1 MPATD
6 QSETLAFLEGGA
18 LGAGCERIETHAAI
32 VLLAGDRA
40 FKLKR
45 PVRYSFLDFTT
56 LEQRE
61 HALRHE
67 LELNRRT
74 APMLYRRVLPVTR
87 EPDGR
92 LALDG
97 AGQPVEWLLEMTRFP
112 AAAELDRIAGAGPL
126 APELVDRLAEV
137 VADLHAAALPRAD
150 KGGIVAMRE
159 VARGN
164 ILDLTAATP
173 RVFAPQAVQAL
184 AAATETWLT
193 RTSKLMEQRRAAG
206 RVRHCHG
213 DLHLGNLVLLDGRP
227 VAFDCIEFDDD
238 LACIDVLYDLAFLVM
253 DLLQRDH
260 AAEANRL
267 LNGWLERTA
276 DHAGLALLP
285 LFLSLRAVIRAKVI
299 AFSVLRGGTGAADEA
314 LRYLALGQSL
324 LTPAPPCLVAIGGA
338 SGTGKTS
345 VARRL
350 APGLRGPAPGAVVL
364 RSDVI
369 RKELFGRLATE
380 RLPPEAYTT
389 EVSARVF
396 DILAKRAAT
405 TLAAGCTVIADAVY
419 GASEQRAALEAVAS
433 AAGIPFAGFWLEAP
447 VTVLVARV
455 DARSGD
461 ASDADASVVRR
472 QIATMD
478 QASVR
483 WRRVRSDRPLDAV
496 AAEITDILGHDDQGS
511 EFPPLTATA
520 VILQT
525 GRLVRA
531 TAYSSSLADSSP
543 TQGKRSRSAS
553 S

>member
-6 QSETLAFLEGGA
+6 QAETLAFLEGGA

-32 VLLAGDRA
+32 VLLAGERA

-45 PVRYSFLDFTT
+45 PVRYSFLDFTS

-97 AGQPVEWLLEMTRFP
+97 TGQPVEWLLEMTRFP
-112 AAAELDRIAGAGPL
+112 AAAELDRIADEGPL

-137 VADLHAAALPRAD
+137 VADLHAAATPRAD
-150 KGGIVAMRE
+150 KGGIAAMRE

-164 ILDLTAATP
+164 MLDLTAATP
-173 RVFAPQAVQAL
+173 RVFASQAVQAL

-193 RTSKLMEQRRAAG
+193 RTAKLMEQRRAAG

-227 VAFDCIEFDDD
+227 VPFDCIEFDDD

-260 AAEANRL
+260 AVEANRL
-267 LNGWLERTA
+267 LNGWLERTT

-299 AFSVLRGGTGAADEA
+299 AFSVLHGGTGAADEA
-314 LRYLALGQSL
+314 LRHLGLGQFL
-324 LTPAPPCLVAIGGA
+324 LAPAPPRLVAVGGA

-369 RKELFGRLATE
+369 RKELFDRPASD
-380 RLPPEAYTT
+380 RLPPEAYTA
-389 EVSARVF
+389 EVSGRVF
-396 DILAKRAAT
+396 AILAERAAF
-405 TLAAGCTVIADAVY
+405 TLDAGWSVIADAVY
-419 GASEQRAALEAVAS
+419 GAPEQRAVIEGVAT
-433 AAGIPFAGFWLEAP
+433 ARGIPFAGFWLEAP
-447 VTVLVARV
+447 LPILETRV
-455 DARSGD
+455 DARQGD
-461 ASDADASVVRR
+461 ASDADVPVVRR
-472 QIATMD
+472 QWRTLD
-478 QASVR
+478 QAAVR
-483 WRRVRSDRPLDAV
+483 WHRVHADRPLDTV
-496 AAEITDILGHDDQGS
+496 AAEIAQLLGHG
-511 EFPPLTATA
+511 P
-520 VILQT
+520 
-525 GRLVRA
+525 
-531 TAYSSSLADSSP
+531 ADLDP
-543 TQGKRSRSAS
+543 R
-553 S
+553 